1 LFDAEDRLREV
12 TLALAEVQ
20 RAAAAAEESL
30 GDEVGATDQALEGQL
45 QT

>member
-20 RAAAAAEESL
+20 RAAAEESL